1 MANRDRKECNKLMK
15 KMKILATGLGISV
28 VSMLCACGQTPEKT
42 SSETSEAIHASREQI
57 DFSDFTEATTEAA
70 TVNSEAELAFV
81 YADNWGF
88 FHNVWELSYDPET
101 DSYLYEY
108 RQSGTPHQ
116 DVLESCTVSKEEGDA
131 LFALFREKDIAN
143 ASDSV
148 ERDLG
153 IEPSSISFGYVGDDA
168 VYHRYPQYE
177 DFNAIMD
184 GILAFG
190 ENAELPTTETAESAE

>member
-1 MANRDRKECNKLMK
+1 MK
-15 KMKILATGLGISV
+15 KMKILAVGLGISV
-28 VSMLCACGQTPEKT
+28 VSMLCACGQTTEET
-42 SSETSEAIHASREQI
+42 SSETSEAIRASREQI
-57 DFSDFTEATTEAA
+57 DLSDFAEAA
-70 TVNSEAELAFV
+70 TEAVTEAPTVSSEAELAFV
-81 YADNWGF
+81 YADNWGVV
-88 FHNVWELSYDPET
+88 HNVWELSYDPET

-116 DVLESCTVSKEEGDA
+116 NVLESCAVSKEEGDA
-131 LFALFREKDIAN
+131 LFALFKEKDIAN
-143 ASDSV
+143 APDSV

-153 IEPSSISFGYVGDDA
+153 IEPSSISFGYVGDNT

-190 ENAELPTTETAESAE
+190 ENAEPPTTEETTTETAGEE